1 MNNNQNIRT
10 VNKEVIM
17 ERAMEIKFRTRVERK
32 GRRKGKERVGRSKWK
47 SERF

>member
-32 GRRKGKERVGRSKWK
+32 GSRKGKKRVGRSKWK